1 MIALAELHCDYW
13 KKKMDDP
20 KGGILGPAIDKHL
33 KRQARI
39 DEMLFRANLLC
50 AKPEA
55 GPLIFI
61 RELKYNPIE
70 RKPDV

>member
-1 MIALAELHCDYW
+1 M
-13 KKKMDDP
+13 
-20 KGGILGPAIDKHL
+20 GGILGPAIDRYL
-33 KRQARI
+33 KRQATI
-39 DEMLFRANLLC
+39 DELLFSANLLC

-61 RELKYNPIE
+61 RELKYNSIE